1 MAAGASQME
10 DSARAIYREER
21 DEKSVFFLDR
31 LEAGTWE
38 IRFGMRAVTP
48 GNFRA
53 LPVKIEAMYVP
64 EIRANSDA
72 RRMRIEARD

>member
-1 MAAGASQME
+1 MTEDGAG
-10 DSARAIYREER
+10 RPIYREEH
-21 DEKSVFFLDR
+21 DDKSVFFLDR

-53 LPVKIEAMYVP
+53 LPVQVEAMYVP

-72 RRMRIEARD
+72 RRVRIEKR